1 MEGGARTFAV
11 LDHAGVVALHDGDA
25 AVGGAQV
32 NTDDFSHNSLRNLLN
47 VCLIRHLWA

>member
-1 MEGGARTFAV
+1 MEGGAGAFAV